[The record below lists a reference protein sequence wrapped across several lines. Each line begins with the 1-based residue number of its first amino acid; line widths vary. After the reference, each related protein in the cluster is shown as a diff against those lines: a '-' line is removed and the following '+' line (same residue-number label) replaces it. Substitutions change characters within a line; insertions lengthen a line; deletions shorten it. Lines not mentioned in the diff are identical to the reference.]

1 MQNISLG
8 FLDYAI
14 LAIYVAFVIG
24 IGFALTRYMK
34 SSSDFLTS
42 GRSIPTWVTGLAFI
56 SANLGAL
63 ELVGMAASGA
73 KYGIATA
80 HFYWVGAIPAM
91 IFLAVFMMPFYYGSK
106 ARSVPEYLQMRF
118 DGRVM
123 ALNAIAFAVMTLF
136 ASGISMNALAKLLNQ
151 LLGWDYSF
159 ALLICSGVVLVYVL
173 KGGLTSAI
181 YTEVLQFFMIVLGFA
196 PVVYLGLKDAGGW
209 HAMNQSLHAVAA
221 NPAALHLKPVGEIY
235 QANAWTSAWKPLL
248 KGPESNPMGVDWIA
262 MVFGL
267 GFVLSFG
274 YWCTN
279 FLVVQ
284 RAMAA
289 KNMTAARNTPIVA
302 AIPKM
307 IFPVLVILPGMIA
320 IALAV
325 TPGKNYRLPPPPID
339 SNKFAASIQILAK
352 APSQSVDLTYDEIG
366 KAIGMKIDKDKIAAL
381 AKSDAVISLGSII
394 TEEEG
399 ARAELQTSKA
409 ALKQLKRGG
418 EASSGIIRI
427 AEDKVA
433 ATEEAVDVAVK
444 KLDGVTSKVNEQLRD
459 AVMENDYDGVIL
471 SLVKRY
477 CPPGLLGLA
486 LTALLASFM
495 SGMAGN
501 VTAFNTVWT
510 YNLYQSA
517 RRHFFDTPKPC
528 TLDHKDGKAESVVL
542 KPNDP
547 PDVHY
552 LWMGKFITVVG
563 ILLSIACAYFAK
575 QYNNAMD
582 IIQLVFGFVN
592 APLFATFLL
601 GMFWKRTTATGAFY
615 GLFGGIAGS
624 AVFHALTIA
633 EGNSPGLKGG
643 YIHVFQEF
651 PSEMAQNFWLASF
664 AFITCF
670 VLTLGISLA
679 TSRNKTDEELKG
691 LVYSL
696 TPKIKDT
703 DQHFLLRPAVL
714 GVILLACCVILN
726 FIFW

>member
-1 MQNISLG
+1 MQQIQLAWV
-8 FLDYAI
+8 DYVI
-14 LAIYVAFVIG
+14 LLAYTAFVVG
-24 IGFALTRYMK
+24 IGFALRRYMK
-34 SSSDFLTS
+34 TSSDFLTS

-73 KYGIATA
+73 KYGIATS

-91 IFLAVFMMPFYYGSK
+91 VFLAIFMMPFYYGSK
-106 ARSVPEYLQMRF
+106 ARSVPEYLKMRF
-118 DGRVM
+118 DERVR
-123 ALNAIAFAVMTLF
+123 ALNSVAFAVMTVF

-151 LLGWDYSF
+151 LLGWNYHI
-159 ALLICSGVVLVYVL
+159 ALWICSGVVLIYVL

-196 PVVYLGLKDAGGW
+196 PVVYLGLQDVGGW
-209 HAMNQSLHAVAA
+209 GSMNQALHGVAQ
-221 NPAALHLKPVGEIY
+221 NPAALNLKEAGTAY
-235 QANAWTSAWKPLL
+235 AANAWTSAWQPLL
-248 KGPESNPMGVDWIA
+248 AGSKNNPMGVDWFA

-289 KNMTAARNTPIVA
+289 RNMTAARNTPLVA
-302 AIPKM
+302 AVPKM
-307 IFPVLVILPGMIA
+307 LFPALVIVPGMIA
-320 IALAV
+320 LAL
-325 TPGKNYRLPPPPID
+325 TSMPNKSYRIPPPI
-339 SNKFAASIQILAK
+339 LGEEVYVK
-352 APSQSVDLTYDEIG
+352 AVVAVKEFSKGAPEAGFKAVSEAIG
-366 KAIGMKIDKDKIAAL
+366 KKMDQA
-381 AKSDAVISLGSII
+381 
-394 TEEEG
+394 
-399 ARAELQTSKA
+399 
-409 ALKQLKRGG
+409 
-418 EASSGIIRI
+418 
-427 AEDKVA
+427 KVA
-433 ATEEAVDVAVK
+433 ALLKDEAAQPLADEKIKERLYNAIA
-444 KLDGVTSKVNEQLRD
+444 EY
-459 AVMENDYDGVIL
+459 DYDGVIL
-471 SLVKRY
+471 SLVKKY

-510 YNLYQSA
+510 YDLYQAYFAPNRS
-517 RRHFFDTPKPC
+517 D
-528 TLDHKDGKAESVVL
+528 DHYA
-542 KPNDP
+542 
-547 PDVHY
+547 
-552 LWMGKFITVVG
+552 WMGRFITVVG

-601 GMFWKRTTATGAFY
+601 GMFWARCTGTGAFL
-615 GLFGGIAGS
+615 GLFGGIGTS
-624 AVFHALTIA
+624 AVFHSLTIA
-633 EGNSPGLKGG
+633 AGNTPGIKGG
-643 YIHVFQEF
+643 YLSVVKEF

-664 AFITCF
+664 AFIACF
-670 VLTLGISLA
+670 VLTLVISLA
-679 TSRNKTDEELKG
+679 TARTKSDAELKG

-696 TPKIKDT
+696 TPKLKD
-703 DQHFLLRPAVL
+703 DEQHFLLRPAVL
-714 GVILLACCVILN
+714 GTILLIGCVILN